1 MEAASVPGRIA
12 SGRVAPPAPP
22 PRVRRP
28 GPFAYLIVA
37 GTAAFVAHAYV
48 NGVAFGP
55 ATLVEGAGHLAGF
68 LADAFPPDLA
78 RLAPIGVALLETF
91 EIALVG
97 TILGT
102 ILAVPLAVM
111 AARNTTPNRLAYAA
125 SRGLIALM
133 RTIPD
138 IVWGLIFV
146 VAVGLGAPAGVLAI
160 TLDVAGFSGRFF
172 ADSIE
177 DVDQGLIDGLAA
189 TGASDTGIVAGA
201 VVPSVT
207 PAWTAT
213 TMFSL
218 EQATRSSVVLGIVG
232 AGGIGVELTT
242 AMSLLRY
249 DQAATIILAI
259 FVVVLGVERL
269 SSAVRTRI
277 R

>member
-1 MEAASVPGRIA
+1 MEAASVPERVAG
-12 SGRVAPPAPP
+12 GRVALPPPP

-28 GPFAYLIVA
+28 GPFLYLIVA
-37 GTAAFVAHAYV
+37 GVAAFVIHAYMS
-48 NGVAFGP
+48 GVAIAPSTLIEGVGP
-55 ATLVEGAGHLAGF
+55 LAQF
-68 LADAFPPDLA
+68 AADAFPPDLD
-78 RLAPIGVALLETF
+78 RLGPIGAALLETF

-97 TILGT
+97 TLFGT

-111 AARNTTPNRLAYAA
+111 AARNTSPHPLAYAA

-146 VAVGLGAPAGVLAI
+146 VTVGLGAPAGVLAI
-160 TLDVAGFSGRFF
+160 TVDVAGFSGRFF

-242 AMSLLRY
+242 SMSLLRY
-249 DQAATIILAI
+249 DEAATIILAI

-269 SSAVRTRI
+269 SSAVRSRI

>member
-1 MEAASVPGRIA
+1 MEAAGVPLRTA
-12 SGRVAPPAPP
+12 AGRVAVPPAPP
-22 PRVRRP
+22 RIQRP
-28 GPFAYLIVA
+28 GPFAYILFA
-37 GTAAFVAHAYV
+37 GIAAFVIHAYMTGSAV
-48 NGVAFGP
+48 SPSTIIEGVGP
-55 ATLVEGAGHLAGF
+55 LTEF
-68 LADAFPPDLA
+68 IADAFPPDLERA
-78 RLAPIGVALLETF
+78 GPIASALVETF

-97 TILGT
+97 TIFGT
-102 ILAVPLAVM
+102 IIAVPLAVL
-111 AARNTTPNRLAYAA
+111 AARNTTPNRAAYAGA
-125 SRGLIALM
+125 RGLIALM

-146 VAVGLGAPAGVLAI
+146 VTVGLGPPAGVLAI
-160 TLDVAGFSGRFF
+160 TMDVAGFSGRFF

-189 TGASDTGIVAGA
+189 TGASPTGIVAGA

-213 TMFSL
+213 SMFSL

-242 AMSLLRY
+242 SMSLLRY
-249 DQAATIILAI
+249 DEAATIILAI
-259 FVVVLGVERL
+259 FIVVLGVERL
-269 SSAVRTRI
+269 SSAVRSRI

>member
-1 MEAASVPGRIA
+1 MEAANLPPRTAAGRVSVP
-12 SGRVAPPAPP
+12 PPP
-22 PRVRRP
+22 PRIRRP
-28 GPFAYLIVA
+28 GPFAYLLVT
-37 GTAAFVAHAYV
+37 GVAAFVIHAYLS
-48 NGVAFGP
+48 GAAILPSTLIEGIGP
-55 ATLVEGAGHLAGF
+55 FIEF
-68 LADAFPPDLA
+68 IADAFPPDLE
-78 RLAPIGVALLETF
+78 RSGPIASALVETF

-97 TILGT
+97 TIFGT
-102 ILAVPLAVM
+102 MIAVPLAVL
-111 AARNTTPNRLAYAA
+111 AARNTTPNPLVYAGA
-125 SRGLIALM
+125 RGLIALM

-146 VAVGLGAPAGVLAI
+146 VTVGLGAPAGVLAI
-160 TLDVAGFSGRFF
+160 TMDVAGFSGRFF

-189 TGASDTGIVAGA
+189 TGASETGIVVGA

-213 TMFSL
+213 TMFAL

-242 AMSLLRY
+242 SMSLLRY
-249 DQAATIILAI
+249 DEAATIILAI

-269 SSAVRTRI
+269 SSAVRARI

>member
-1 MEAASVPGRIA
+1 MI
-12 SGRVAPPAPP
+12 
-22 PRVRRP
+22 
-28 GPFAYLIVA
+28 
-37 GTAAFVAHAYV
+37 HAYSS
-48 NGVAFGP
+48 GAAISPSTLIEGIGP
-55 ATLVEGAGHLAGF
+55 LTEFIG
-68 LADAFPPDLA
+68 DAFPPDLE
-78 RLAPIGVALLETF
+78 RLDPIASALVETF

-97 TILGT
+97 TIFGT
-102 ILAVPLAVM
+102 IIAVPLAVL
-111 AARNTTPNRLAYAA
+111 AARNTTPNRLAYAGA
-125 SRGLIALM
+125 RGLIALM

-146 VAVGLGAPAGVLAI
+146 VTVGLGAPAGVLAI
-160 TLDVAGFSGRFF
+160 TMDVAGFSGRFF

-189 TGASDTGIVAGA
+189 TGASEAGIVVGA

-242 AMSLLRY
+242 SMSLLRY
-249 DQAATIILAI
+249 DEAATIILAI

-269 SSAVRTRI
+269 ASAVRARI

>member
-1 MEAASVPGRIA
+1 MEAAGLMTRTAAGRVSVP
-12 SGRVAPPAPP
+12 PPP

-28 GPFAYLIVA
+28 GPFAYLLVA
-37 GTAAFVAHAYV
+37 GVAAFVIHAYIS
-48 NGVAFGP
+48 GAAISP
-55 ATLVEGAGHLAGF
+55 TTLVEGIGPFTAF
-68 LADAFPPDLA
+68 IADAFPPDLA
-78 RLAPIGVALLETF
+78 RADAIGAALLETF

-97 TILGT
+97 TIFGT
-102 ILAVPLAVM
+102 ILAIPLAVL
-111 AARNTTPNRLAYAA
+111 AARNTTPNRLVYAGA
-125 SRGLIALM
+125 RGLIALM

-138 IVWGLIFV
+138 IIWGLIFV
-146 VAVGLGAPAGVLAI
+146 VTVGLGAPAGVLAI
-160 TLDVAGFSGRFF
+160 TVDVAGFSGRFF

-177 DVDQGLIDGLAA
+177 DVDKGLTDGLAA
-189 TGASDTGIVAGA
+189 TGARDGGIVVGA

-242 AMSLLRY
+242 SMSLLRY
-249 DQAATIILAI
+249 DEAATIILAI

-269 SSAVRTRI
+269 SSAVRSRI